1 MSVENTCWRSWT
13 SFAEHAQLRCFWW
26 WISLCLH
33 LPAESLPSDLTSQW
47 SLRCSWCYS
56 ASVCCLGGLFSA
68 HPGHTEPQG
77 LNADISRAGRLLY
90 PWRNCRHY
98 PCSRTRDEHLLL
110 SLPYPEP
117 MTSGYWNLPAVL
129 FPLWASSLLL
139 KQDPNVA
146 FATNGCLA
154 WLCRL

>member
-1 MSVENTCWRSWT
+1 MGC
-13 SFAEHAQLRCFWW
+13 
-26 WISLCLH
+26 SLHTLVTQSPRDSTQTLAGQGDCCIPEGIVDITLV
-33 LPAESLPSDLTSQW
+33 PA
-47 SLRCSWCYS
+47 
-56 ASVCCLGGLFSA
+56 LG
-68 HPGHTEPQG
+68 
-77 LNADISRAGRLLY
+77 
-90 PWRNCRHY
+90 
-98 PCSRTRDEHLLL
+98 DEHLLL

-154 WLCRL
+154 